1 MVINTRDMT
10 EEIYKSVVGY
20 EGFYEVSN
28 LGNIRSLPRGKKGKV
43 KQMKPTKQHYYN
55 IDLCKHGEIKR
66 WLMHRLIAIAFIP
79 NPENKPMVNHIDGD
93 KHNNRLDNL
102 EWVTGSE
109 NQKHAVRIGI
119 KSAKGIKNSS
129 CKLTEKQ
136 VLEILEN
143 KSPYAFISEQY
154 GVSISTVSDIKR
166 GYSWSHLTGISR

>member
-1 MVINTRDMT
+1 MVINTKDMT

-79 NPENKPMVNHIDGD
+79 NPENKPMVNHIDGN

-119 KSAKGIKNSS
+119 KSAKGTKNSS

-136 VLEILEN
+136 VLEILVN
-143 KSPYAFISEQY
+143 KSPYPVISEQY
-154 GVSISTVSDIKR
+154 GISISTVSNIKT